1 MNTKFKID
9 SSLPSDEDS
18 LSDLIHNKFRS
29 FDPIFKSSND
39 IFDFIKERKLN
50 VPVLTNLLE
59 LKFSNRLEMTP
70 TEIEFYFDSMFDYV
84 YDVFRVPHEYTYK
97 ETEKWLDYI
106 NSKLF
111 LDGINGIIKEEQE
124 SAVTKYKTR
133 LEINKLL
140 FTLDVYRYPKEINYH
155 LNVCDSPYYIR
166 EDTNI
171 IESYWIKSSMDAG
184 QPEVINN
191 EAYMRVHVY
200 PDRVY
205 IYGCDDCSYT
215 LDSDN
220 IEELK
225 EFSKLLKCAA
235 PVWNFNYIKSIHP
248 KLEFTN

>member
-1 MNTKFKID
+1 M
-9 SSLPSDEDS
+9 
-18 LSDLIHNKFRS
+18 
-29 FDPIFKSSND
+29 
-39 IFDFIKERKLN
+39 
-50 VPVLTNLLE
+50 
-59 LKFSNRLEMTP
+59 
-70 TEIEFYFDSMFDYV
+70 
-84 YDVFRVPHEYTYK
+84 
-97 ETEKWLDYI
+97 DYI
-106 NSKLF
+106 NLKLF
-111 LDGINGIIKEEQE
+111 LNGINGIIKEEQE
-124 SAVTKYKTR
+124 SAVSGYKTKID
-133 LEINKLL
+133 INNLL
-140 FTLDVYRYPKEINYH
+140 LTNLNVNRNVKEINYH
-155 LNVCDSPYYIR
+155 LNVCDNPYYIR

-220 IEELK
+220 IEELR